1 MVLAAVVGGC
11 GGACGE
17 WAMAAEPVLL
27 LVDSLAGVSV
37 PPAPPVRC
45 RASET
50 AASARCKVR
59 RCACRSPA
67 RVSSARS
74 ARCRASV
81 SSASRRASSSCCS
94 RYSFSRCVAPLLS
107 APGRGHAPLPLVC
120 RCPRLG
126 PTGATA
132 IGQGVDEWQGYPIK
146 KRLTPFQWRDRQSL
160 NLELKLLFRR
170 ASPFKERCSMVDAA
184 SKPAR
189 TLLRSSTR
197 AHPEVG
203 MLIVDASRE
212 MAVCTCQPAVVREEP
227 RGECTFTELVL
238 SSSFGDTHTVFAQS
252 GVLRS
257 RFFPCHPLG
266 V

>member
-1 MVLAAVVGGC
+1 M
-11 GGACGE
+11 
-17 WAMAAEPVLL
+17 
-27 LVDSLAGVSV
+27 
-37 PPAPPVRC
+37 
-45 RASET
+45 
-50 AASARCKVR
+50 
-59 RCACRSPA
+59 
-67 RVSSARS
+67 
-74 ARCRASV
+74 
-81 SSASRRASSSCCS
+81 
-94 RYSFSRCVAPLLS
+94 
-107 APGRGHAPLPLVC
+107 
-120 RCPRLG
+120 
-126 PTGATA
+126 
-132 IGQGVDEWQGYPIK
+132 
-146 KRLTPFQWRDRQSL
+146 
-160 NLELKLLFRR
+160 ELKVLFRR

-257 RFFPCHPLG
+257 RSFLSDPRGKPYG
-266 V
+266 VRKRWRKSGHAAKSGHNIWPHSEPYVH